1 MWKIIIPA
9 IIFMKTKNMLQVDQR
24 AKHKH
29 FVYKYLKKITGEY
42 VYSLEVEKAQNN
54 TQHVNGIKR
63 LIMITL
69 EF

>member
-1 MWKIIIPA
+1 MPA
-9 IIFMKTKNMLQVDQR
+9 YYLHQNQNMLQVDQR

-29 FVYKYLKKITGEY
+29 FVYKYLKKIIGEY